1 MYITLSSHR
10 ALGNPMH
17 TEQKDS
23 LIYRAY
29 SITSNCWITW

>member
-1 MYITLSSHR
+1 
-10 ALGNPMH
+10 MH

-29 SITSNCWITW
+29 SITSNCWITY